1 MISVIIPTY
10 HDWPRLSKCLDALN
24 SQNYPKSN
32 FEILVVNNDPKDQTP
47 NDFIVPENCKILSES
62 KPGSYAA
69 RNHAIKVA
77 KGDIFA
83 FTDSDCIPDKDW
95 LKNGVDAL
103 KNNNVSRIGGAVEVF
118 AGETPNIAEVYDL
131 IFAFPQQ
138 GYVEDMGW
146 AVTANLFV
154 TKELIDAVGDFNT
167 NLKSGGD
174 YEWGIRAL
182 EKNYSIM
189 YSKATLVKHPARN
202 SLKELLKKAKRVR
215 IGIEDK
221 NFDEGRLE
229 DNPKFLRKLYII
241 FRPRYYELETIKS
254 KVDELGLD
262 KKYIKKILWLR
273 NLVLGYG
280 DYHAF
285 KRRKELNI
293 K

>member
-24 SQNYPKSN
+24 SQSYAKSN
-32 FEILVVNNDPKDQTP
+32 YEILVVNNDPKDQTP
-47 NDFIVPENCKILSES
+47 NDFIVPDNCKILGEAQ
-62 KPGSYAA
+62 PGSYAA

-83 FTDSDCIPDKDW
+83 FTDSDCIPDNDW

-103 KNNNVSRIGGAVEVF
+103 KKNNISRIGGAVEVF
-118 AGETPNIAEVYDL
+118 ASETPNIAEVYDL

-154 TKELIDAVGDFNT
+154 TRELIESVGNFNT

-182 EKNYSIM
+182 EKKYLIVYSRE
-189 YSKATLVKHPARN
+189 AFVNHPARD
-202 SLKELLKKAKRVR
+202 SVKELLKKAKRVR
-215 IGIEDK
+215 RGIEDK

-229 DNPKFLRKLYII
+229 NNPKIFRKLYVI
-241 FRPRYYELETIKS
+241 FRPRYYELETIKNRI
-254 KVDELGLD
+254 DELGLD

-285 KRRKELNI
+285 KRRRELN
-293 K
+293 KR